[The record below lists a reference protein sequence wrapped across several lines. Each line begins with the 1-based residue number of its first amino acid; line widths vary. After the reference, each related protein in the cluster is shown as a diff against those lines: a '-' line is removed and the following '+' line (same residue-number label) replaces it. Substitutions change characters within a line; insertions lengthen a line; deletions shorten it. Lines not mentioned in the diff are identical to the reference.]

1 MRCIGIKI
9 SQQKVKTV
17 LGFYLYYNTLCPHNS
32 SIHPHCHTPSSAQY
46 VSLSLDVI
54 LASLP
59 VPVLGLAHKYFGP
72 EECSFCKSSAL
83 NKAKGRQT
91 KRG

>member
-1 MRCIGIKI
+1 MYSFKL
-9 SQQKVKTV
+9 S
-17 LGFYLYYNTLCPHNS
+17 
-32 SIHPHCHTPSSAQY
+32 HPFLSTDTQY

-83 NKAKGRQT
+83 NKAEGGQT
-91 KRG
+91 KTGCCGDNSVSHRDL